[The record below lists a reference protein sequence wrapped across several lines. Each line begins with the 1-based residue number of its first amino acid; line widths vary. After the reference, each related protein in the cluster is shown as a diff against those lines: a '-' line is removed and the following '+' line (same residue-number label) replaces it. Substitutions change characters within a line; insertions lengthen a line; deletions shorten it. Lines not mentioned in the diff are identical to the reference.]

1 MNNYHAR
8 HYVRTGI
15 AACALWVAALMSPLY
30 AQAPAENL
38 PELVVTAVRIVPDHP
53 FAGDTVRLSAV
64 VKNQGTAPTPD
75 NVVLGGIFKLNGTVI
90 AYEDQYKHSLAP
102 GESVTLTANGG
113 GGAGNGT
120 WLAKPGRYTLGFLV
134 DDVGRI
140 RVGSK
145 KGNEMTAPQPLEV
158 VAFNG
163 PDLVLRRFAWTRQAD
178 KSVQFEAT
186 VANQGSAP
194 TPPGVPLAVQ
204 FRVDGKAVVTVGALS
219 RLSPGQAVTVMG
231 QAVRLAPGKHA
242 VESRVFGRGR
252 MAERR
257 VDNNALVSQFWEGQP
272 LREQAKPADAF
283 ADSVGACIHLSYYDT
298 AYGHYDVIKQRLI
311 QSGIRYVRDGAL
323 LGNADVLGK
332 LKDLSASGIRTNL
345 VVDPRQVSPAQA
357 VTLVKTL
364 GTAVASVEGPNE
376 PNLFYSDLF
385 PGGIRDYQA
394 RLYAALKADPQTASV
409 PVLSPALAFPGE
421 IAARLGPVA
430 CDFGAMHPYPG
441 GQLPD
446 AGLGD
451 TLKATRIIA
460 PGKPVMT
467 TETGYDTAIHVTS
480 GQPAVSEAAE
490 AKYMPRLLLEAF
502 GRGVRRSFIY
512 EFADEH
518 PEPAMHDAEQHFG
531 LIRADGTPKPAFTAV
546 ANMIHLLG
554 DPGPA
559 FAPHALG
566 FRLSGDVS
574 HLRHAL
580 LQKRDGRQYLVFWVN
595 GRSYDQDAQAD
606 NPLPSQRVTLT
617 LDRPVSG
624 AALYRPAQSARP
636 LRRFG
641 RMQTMDLD
649 VPDEPLVV
657 ELTPTR

>member
-1 MNNYHAR
+1 MNKH
-8 HYVRTGI
+8 RTGCCARAGM
-15 AACALWVAALMSPLY
+15 AACALWVAAVMPPAR

-38 PELVVTAVRIVPDHP
+38 PRLVVTGVRVLPDHP

-75 NVVLGGIFKLNGTVI
+75 NVVLGGIFKLNGSVI

-134 DDVGRI
+134 DDVNRI
-140 RVGSK
+140 RVSSK
-145 KGNEMTAPQPLEV
+145 AGNELTAPQPLAV

-163 PDLVLRRFAWTRQAD
+163 PDLVLRRFGWAATAGGG
-178 KSVQFEAT
+178 VQFQAT
-186 VANQGSAP
+186 VANQGNAP
-194 TPPGVPLAVQ
+194 TSGGVPLAVQ
-204 FRVDGKAVVTVGALS
+204 FRLDGAVAATARVGGGLAPGGAATVTG
-219 RLSPGQAVTVMG
+219 R
-231 QAVRLAPGKHA
+231 AVRVSPGKHA
-242 VESRVFGRGR
+242 VEARVLALGR

-257 VDNNALVSQFWEGQP
+257 VDNNALTSRFWEGQP
-272 LREQAKPADAF
+272 LRERAAPADSF
-283 ADSVGACIHLSYYDT
+283 ADSVGVCIHLGYGDT
-298 AYGHYDVIKQRLI
+298 AYGRYDVIKRRLI
-311 QSGIRYVRDGAL
+311 QSGIRYVRDGVT

-332 LKDLSASGIRTNL
+332 LKDLAASGIKTNL
-345 VVDPRQVSPAQA
+345 VLDPRQVAPAQA
-357 VTLVKTL
+357 VGLVKSL
-364 GTAVASVEGPNE
+364 GGAVASVEGPNE

-385 PGGIRDYQA
+385 PAGIRDYQA
-394 RLYAALKADPQTASV
+394 RLYLALKADPQTASI

-446 AGLGD
+446 AGLDD
-451 TLKATRIIA
+451 TLRATQVVA
-460 PGKPVMT
+460 PGRPVMT
-467 TETGYDTAIHVTS
+467 TETGYDTAVHVTS

-502 GRGVRRSFIY
+502 GRGVRRSFLY

-518 PEPAMHDAEQHFG
+518 PEPAMRDAEQHFG

-546 ANMIHLLG
+546 ANLIHLLG

-559 FAPHALG
+559 FAPRALG

-574 HLRHAL
+574 NLRRAL
-580 LQKRDGRQYLVFWVN
+580 FQKRDGRQYLILWVN

-606 NPLPSQRVTLT
+606 AAVPPQRVTIT
-617 LDRPVSG
+617 FDRPVRG
-624 AALYRPAQSARP
+624 AALYRPAQSAQPMRV
-636 LRRFG
+636 LG
-641 RMQTMDLD
+641 RTHTLTLD

-657 ELTPTR
+657 ELTPAR